1 MRRRS
6 SEIIPRPLLITLK
19 TNSWSF
25 KDRRNAMFMT
35 RKGGHAPNLYAPV
48 TSLRRM
54 AVPIDSRG
62 SQMLP
67 LQAVCQA
74 SADGA
79 CTRRTDRARNILDVY
94 KDSQHTLIK
103 TPDMPFGMDWLPNRF
118 WWCNLPRARCR
129 SACPQSQS
137 GESNHVWPRTAR
149 DWLARRPPSCLLS
162 YQPRTLNEDSVGHTV
177 TRLRRNHRDAKG
189 TKIGGG
195 SLCRHEIV
203 KIDPAIRALI
213 DVLAE
218 RDGLRSDGCGKTS
231 RRWENSDM
239 FARGTHVAL
248 EQYSQYAART
258 QSN

>member
-19 TNSWSF
+19 TNRWSF

-94 KDSQHTLIK
+94 KNSQHTLIK
-103 TPDMPFGMDWLPNRF
+103 L
-118 WWCNLPRARCR
+118 
-129 SACPQSQS
+129 
-137 GESNHVWPRTAR
+137 RT
-149 DWLARRPPSCLLS
+149 CLLGWIG
-162 YQPRTLNEDSVGHTV
+162 YQIVSGGVTCREPAVAPFAHKVRAGKATTFGRGRRAIGWRGGHLPASCPT
-177 TRLRRNHRDAKG
+177 
-189 TKIGGG
+189 
-195 SLCRHEIV
+195 SLVH
-203 KIDPAIRALI
+203 
-213 DVLAE
+213 
-218 RDGLRSDGCGKTS
+218 
-231 RRWENSDM
+231 
-239 FARGTHVAL
+239 
-248 EQYSQYAART
+248 
-258 QSN
+258 